1 MMHKA
6 VEKDVEKDVDHHLEK
21 ALEHF
26 EQALDLSIKAASENK
41 AMQKEIA
48 TKMGSF
54 TGEIFHSVREKGK
67 ENRMN
72 IMKWFT
78 LPRF

>member
-6 VEKDVEKDVDHHLEK
+6 LEKDVDYHLEK

-26 EQALDLSIKAASENK
+26 EQALDLSVKAASENK
-41 AMQKEIA
+41 AMQKEVA

-67 ENRMN
+67 ANRMN

>member
-6 VEKDVEKDVDHHLEK
+6 VDKDVDYHLEK

-26 EQALDLSIKAASENK
+26 EQALDLSVKAASENK
-41 AMQKEIA
+41 AMQKEVA

-54 TGEIFHSVREKGK
+54 TSEIFHSVREKGK

>member
-1 MMHKA
+1 MTHKA
-6 VEKDVEKDVDHHLEK
+6 VEQDVDYHLEK

-26 EQALDLSIKAASENK
+26 EQALDLSVKAALENK

-54 TGEIFHSVREKGK
+54 TGAIFQSVREKGK
-67 ENRMN
+67 VNRVN

>member
-1 MMHKA
+1 MHKA
-6 VEKDVEKDVDHHLEK
+6 VEKDVDYHLEK

-26 EQALDLSIKAASENK
+26 EQALDLSVKAASENK
-41 AMQKEIA
+41 AMQKEVA

-67 ENRMN
+67 ANRMN
-72 IMKWFT
+72 VMKWFT

>member
-1 MMHKA
+1 MHKA
-6 VEKDVEKDVDHHLEK
+6 VDKDVDYHLEK

-26 EQALDLSIKAASENK
+26 EQALDLSVKAASENK
-41 AMQKEIA
+41 AMQKEVA

-54 TGEIFHSVREKGK
+54 TSEIFHSVREKGK

>member
-1 MMHKA
+1 MTHKV
-6 VEKDVEKDVDHHLEK
+6 VEQNVDYHLEK

-26 EQALDLSIKAASENK
+26 EQALDLSVKVVSENK
-41 AMQKEIA
+41 EMQKEIA

-54 TGEIFHSVREKGK
+54 TGEIFRSVREKGK
-67 ENRMN
+67 VNRMN

-78 LPRF
+78 LPRL

>member
-1 MMHKA
+1 MTHKA
-6 VEKDVEKDVDHHLEK
+6 VEQDVDYHLEK

-26 EQALDLSIKAASENK
+26 EQALDLSIKAALENK
-41 AMQKEIA
+41 SMQKEIS

-54 TGEIFHSVREKGK
+54 TGEIFQSVREKGK
-67 ENRMN
+67 VNRIN

>member
-1 MMHKA
+1 MHKA
-6 VEKDVEKDVDHHLEK
+6 VEKDVDYHLEK

-26 EQALDLSIKAASENK
+26 EQALDLSVKAASENK
-41 AMQKEIA
+41 AMQKEVA

-67 ENRMN
+67 TNRMN

>member
-6 VEKDVEKDVDHHLEK
+6 VEKDVDYHLEK

-26 EQALDLSIKAASENK
+26 EQALDLSVKAASENK
-41 AMQKEIA
+41 AMQKEVA

-67 ENRMN
+67 VNRMN

>member
-6 VEKDVEKDVDHHLEK
+6 VEKDVDYHLEK

-26 EQALDLSIKAASENK
+26 EQALDLSVKAASENK
-41 AMQKEIA
+41 AMQKEVA

-67 ENRMN
+67 ANRMN
-72 IMKWFT
+72 VMKWFT

>member
-6 VEKDVEKDVDHHLEK
+6 VEKDVDYHLEK

-41 AMQKEIA
+41 AMQKEISS
-48 TKMGSF
+48 KMGSF
-54 TGEIFHSVREKGK
+54 TGDIFQSVREKGK
-67 ENRMN
+67 VNRMN

>member
-6 VEKDVEKDVDHHLEK
+6 VEKDVDHHLEK

>member
-1 MMHKA
+1 MTHKA
-6 VEKDVEKDVDHHLEK
+6 VEQDVDYHLEK

-26 EQALDLSIKAASENK
+26 EQALDLSVKAALENK

-54 TGEIFHSVREKGK
+54 TGEIFQSVREKGK
-67 ENRMN
+67 MNRMN

>member
-1 MMHKA
+1 MTHKV
-6 VEKDVEKDVDHHLEK
+6 VEQNVDYHLET

-26 EQALDLSIKAASENK
+26 EQALDLSVKVASENK
-41 AMQKEIA
+41 EMQKEIA

-54 TGEIFHSVREKGK
+54 TGEIFRSVREKGK
-67 ENRMN
+67 VNRMN

-78 LPRF
+78 LPRL

>member
-6 VEKDVEKDVDHHLEK
+6 VEKDADYHLEK

-26 EQALDLSIKAASENK
+26 EQALDLSVKAASENK
-41 AMQKEIA
+41 AMQKEVA

-54 TGEIFHSVREKGK
+54 TGEIFRSVREKGK
-67 ENRMN
+67 ANRMN

>member
-1 MMHKA
+1 MHKA
-6 VEKDVEKDVDHHLEK
+6 LEKDVDYHLEK

-26 EQALDLSIKAASENK
+26 EQALDLSVKAASENK
-41 AMQKEIA
+41 AMQKEVA

-67 ENRMN
+67 ANRMN

>member
-1 MMHKA
+1 MHKA
-6 VEKDVEKDVDHHLEK
+6 VEKDVDYHLEK

-26 EQALDLSIKAASENK
+26 EQALDLSVKAASENK
-41 AMQKEIA
+41 AMQKEVA

-67 ENRMN
+67 ANRMN

>member
-1 MMHKA
+1 MTHKA
-6 VEKDVEKDVDHHLEK
+6 VEQDVDYHLEK

-26 EQALDLSIKAASENK
+26 EQALDLSVKAALENK

-48 TKMGSF
+48 NKMGSF
-54 TGEIFHSVREKGK
+54 TGEIFQSVREKGK
-67 ENRMN
+67 VNRMN

>member
-6 VEKDVEKDVDHHLEK
+6 VDKDVEYHLEK

-26 EQALDLSIKAASENK
+26 EQALDLSVKTASENK
-41 AMQKEIA
+41 AMQKEVA

-54 TGEIFHSVREKGK
+54 TSEIFHSVREKGK

>member
-1 MMHKA
+1 MTHKA
-6 VEKDVEKDVDHHLEK
+6 VEQDVDYHLEK

-26 EQALDLSIKAASENK
+26 EQALDLSVKAALENK

-54 TGEIFHSVREKGK
+54 TGEIFQSVREKGK
-67 ENRMN
+67 VNRMN

-78 LPRF
+78 LPRL

>member
-1 MMHKA
+1 MHKA
-6 VEKDVEKDVDHHLEK
+6 VEKDVDYHLEK

-26 EQALDLSIKAASENK
+26 EQALDLSVKAASENK
-41 AMQKEIA
+41 AMQKEVA

-54 TGEIFHSVREKGK
+54 TSEIFHSVREKGK

>member
-6 VEKDVEKDVDHHLEK
+6 VEKDVDYHLEK

-26 EQALDLSIKAASENK
+26 EQALDLSVKAASENK
-41 AMQKEIA
+41 AMQKEVA

-67 ENRMN
+67 ANRMN

>member
-6 VEKDVEKDVDHHLEK
+6 VEKDVDYHLEK

-26 EQALDLSIKAASENK
+26 EQALDLSVKAASENK
-41 AMQKEIA
+41 AMQKEVA

-54 TGEIFHSVREKGK
+54 TCEIFHSVREKGK

>member
-1 MMHKA
+1 MTHKA
-6 VEKDVEKDVDHHLEK
+6 VEQDVDYHLEK

-26 EQALDLSIKAASENK
+26 EQALDLSVKAALENK

-54 TGEIFHSVREKGK
+54 TGEIFQSVREKGK
-67 ENRMN
+67 VNRMN

>member
-6 VEKDVEKDVDHHLEK
+6 VEKDVDYHLEK

-26 EQALDLSIKAASENK
+26 EQALDLSVKAASENK
-41 AMQKEIA
+41 AMQKEVA

-67 ENRMN
+67 TNRMN